1 MGLDW
6 KVHKSGVVDMY
17 ERVGSYSMWQSTRRV
32 LLKAA
37 RAYAEEKEL
46 KSLVEELEK
55 WERNDVPW
63 FAGINYEYMSENP
76 PKKEHE
82 HYELLFGLHQFI
94 LHSDSD
100 GRHSPGIAAKILRAY
115 QTVAGYINDKAEV
128 SLWAE
133 ILVPLLQASIKHK
146 VAIVYC

>member
-6 KVHKSGVVDMY
+6 KVRKSGVVDMY
-17 ERVGSYSMWQSTRRV
+17 ERVGSYSSWQDTRRT
-32 LLKAA
+32 LFEAA
-37 RAYAEEKEL
+37 RTYARDKEL
-46 KSLVEELEK
+46 KSLDEELDK
-55 WERNDVPW
+55 WEQKPGLW
-63 FAGINYEYMSENP
+63 GSMNYKYTSENP

-94 LHSDSD
+94 HHSDSD

-115 QTVAGYINDKAEV
+115 QTVAGYINDKEEV
-128 SLWAE
+128 HLWAE
-133 ILVPLLQASIKHK
+133 ILVPLLEASVKHK